1 MKRSSAVILMSLGLV
16 SLGATFFSG
25 CRSTQGMELPAA
37 TRFDDSRINAA
48 VRNQLFSDLELA
60 AAYFD
65 VATREGVVTLTGWA
79 KTSAEIARAVRIAR
93 DTRGVREVE
102 DLINTG
108 SRWKLTAKT
117 R

>member
-1 MKRSSAVILMSLGLV
+1 VKRSSAVILMSLGLA
-16 SLGATFFSG
+16 SLGATFFAG
-25 CRSTQGMELPAA
+25 CRSAQMEVPAA
-37 TRFDDSRINAA
+37 TRFDDSQINAA
-48 VRNQLFSDLELA
+48 VRNQLGSDLELA

-65 VATREGVVTLTGWA
+65 VTTREGVVTLTGWA

-93 DTRGVREVE
+93 DTRGVRQVE
-102 DLINTG
+102 ELINTG

>member
-1 MKRSSAVILMSLGLV
+1 VKRWSAVILMSFCT
-16 SLGATFFSG
+16 SLGAPLITG
-25 CRSTQGMELPAA
+25 CRSAQQMELPAA
-37 TRFDDSRINAA
+37 TRADDSRINAA
-48 VRNQLFSDLELA
+48 VRNQLFADRALA

-65 VATREGVVTLTGWA
+65 VTTREGVVTLSGRA
-79 KTSAEIARAVRIAR
+79 TSAEIARAVKIAR

-108 SRWKLTAKT
+108 SRWRLTAKT

>member
-1 MKRSSAVILMSLGLV
+1 MSLGLA
-16 SLGATFFSG
+16 SLVAPFLAG
-25 CRSTQGMELPAA
+25 CRSAQQMELPAA
-37 TRFDDSRINAA
+37 TRLDDSQINAA
-48 VRNQLFSDLELA
+48 VRDQLFADRELA

-65 VATREGVVTLTGWA
+65 VTTREGVVTLSGWA
-79 KTSAEIARAVRIAR
+79 KTSAEIARAVKIAR
-93 DTRGVREVE
+93 DTRGVTEVE